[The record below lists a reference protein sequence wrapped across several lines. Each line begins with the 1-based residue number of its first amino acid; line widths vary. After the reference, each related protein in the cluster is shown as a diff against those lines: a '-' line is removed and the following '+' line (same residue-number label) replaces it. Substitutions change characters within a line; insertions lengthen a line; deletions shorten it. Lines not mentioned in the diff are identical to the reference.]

1 MYVYAVFLLV
11 KLVFFQVT
19 RWETLMETSIDPG
32 EWGWKTVGN
41 KYVPVMTDEVR

>member
-1 MYVYAVFLLV
+1 MYVHAVFLLV
-11 KLVFFQVT
+11 KNT
-19 RWETLMETSIDPG
+19 ASIGPG